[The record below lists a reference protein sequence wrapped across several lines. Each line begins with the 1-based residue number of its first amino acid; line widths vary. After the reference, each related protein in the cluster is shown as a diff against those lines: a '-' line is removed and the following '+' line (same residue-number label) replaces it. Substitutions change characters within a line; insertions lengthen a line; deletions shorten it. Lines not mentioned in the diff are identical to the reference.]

1 MVFSVRKGSFRYG
14 RGPMVLED
22 ISFEVAPGELMA
34 VLGPNGIGKTTL
46 LRCMMGFQKWTS
58 GGTFLDERD
67 IATLPE
73 REVWREIAYVPQVKD
88 CSYGFT
94 GLDMAVMG
102 RSSHVGTFAQPSAA
116 DIEVASQSLKR
127 IGAWNLADK
136 PCNEMSGGQF
146 QLVLIARALTTE
158 PKLIVLDEPETGLDF
173 RNQLIILDLLDE
185 LVHTEG
191 IAAVMN
197 THYPAHALKVADKTL
212 MLAGGSAYDYG
223 PTAQVVTRENMRRT
237 FQVEVAFAELECAG
251 KLVRDVVPV
260 SVAK

>member
-1 MVFSVRKGSFRYG
+1 MEFSVRKGCFAYG
-14 RGPMVLED
+14 RGPMVLENV
-22 ISFEVAPGELMA
+22 SFEVCPGELMA

-58 GGTFLDERD
+58 GGTYLDERN
-67 IATLPE
+67 IADLPE
-73 REVWREIAYVPQVKD
+73 RQVWREIAYVPQVKD

-102 RSSHVGTFAQPSAA
+102 RSSHVGTFAQPRPE
-116 DIEVASQSLKR
+116 DVAVAERSLKR
-127 IGAWNLADK
+127 IGAWELAQK

-173 RNQLIILDLLDE
+173 RNQLVILELLDS
-185 LVHTEG
+185 LVHQEG
-191 IAAVMN
+191 IAAIMN

-212 MLAGGSAYDYG
+212 MLAGGCRYDYG
-223 PTAQVVTRENMRRT
+223 TTAEVVTAENMRKT
-237 FQVEVAFAELECAG
+237 FRVDVAFADVTCG
-251 KLVRDVVPV
+251 DKTVRDVVPV
-260 SVAK
+260 SIA